1 MICDKFNLNCVTNTL
16 IKWIILIA
24 TTISLILINGDHVVY
39 TSPTVSLS
47 PPPPPSP
54 QPPSS
59 TSTTP
64 TIATKTTTANTISQT
79 KSSSTGVING
89 KDNGIN
95 DIGVITGKS
104 KKSARGSG
112 TLGGPKGSTK
122 SARAPKTLYT
132 AGFFPLNSKIPE
144 GSIGRGVMPA
154 VNLAL
159 KHINAD
165 PTILS
170 GYTLD
175 IVPKDTE
182 CDPAVGMK
190 AFFDMIHGD
199 PKKLILFGDACT
211 SVTDPIAKASKF
223 FNLIQLS
230 YADTHPMYTSES
242 YPNFYRV
249 VPSEAA
255 FNPARLALLQR
266 FNWTKVGTLYENHP
280 RYSLPHSK
288 LLTDLD
294 KVNIKFKFTQS
305 ISEDIQLGIE
315 KLKAESVRIILGNF
329 GEDFARKIFC
339 EAYKHDLYGR
349 KYQWIISGG
358 YRDRW
363 WESEGENASDCT
375 NEELVQALEGYIAT
389 DVLTLSSS
397 KDITASGLTASQY
410 EKEYDLKRDQEF
422 SKFHGYA
429 YDGMWTIAFALENVI
444 SKLSD
449 ENFQNSKEPDKP
461 LNKNRKLKIEDFDY
475 KNRNGT
481 VQWADI
487 FRSALNE
494 TFFIGVTGNVSF
506 DGNERRGS
514 ILLKQFQDG
523 REVKIGEYHS
533 TTDVLDLEVGENISW
548 RGGSGPPV
556 DEIIKITVASRI
568 SLTLFIVI
576 SVFAV
581 MGIILALVFL
591 SMNIKYRKQRY
602 IKMSSPYLNNLIII
616 GCILTYTS
624 VILLGLDSRLL
635 SEANFPYICAARSW
649 VLMSGF
655 TLAFGSMFSKTWR
668 VHAIF
673 TNIKLNK
680 KVIKDYKLFM
690 VVGILVFIDV
700 ATLTTWQIVDPFY
713 RGTHSGIPKPSP
725 ENEDVH
731 IVPQMEFC
739 DSKKMTIFLG
749 SIYVYKGL
757 LMAFGCFLA
766 WETRHVSIPALNDS
780 KYIGMSVYNVVIM
793 CVIGAGLSFV
803 LKEQQDAAFVIIS
816 IFIIFCSTAT
826 LCLVFVPKL
835 IELKRNPDMDE
846 RRSRPTLKPLKKSRK
861 ESDEMELHQRI
872 KVLTEFNTR
881 QRQRLKEKTFELEAL
896 MFRLRQYGIEMGTN
910 NEEIIIKPKEPPR
923 TLPSTITSTSTT
935 TTTTVTET
943 VTCSSSSG
951 SNLLPGIKKLSADK
965 QICLLLAE
973 KDSSTFTRS
982 EKDTSFISLSASI
995 SLVSGS
1001 VEELISSIGNHSNR
1015 KSHNHSCPELPK
1027 GGEGRG
1033 SVGGGAG
1040 GGLTGNSN
1048 DDSSITGS
1056 ATNVHNNSSNNNN
1069 VRRRKVNSIDSK
1081 FSSTIKDMIDNDNGN
1096 KLQKPSTSST
1106 PSDLVKDDYEL
1117 SDDAIADDDDD
1128 DDDDDESDE
1137 DAENEK
1143 VHRKSTIINVNDT
1156 QLPINIISNSDSL
1169 LPVEQMKTLT
1179 SNSPMTTPTLTLSTG
1194 GKVLLAHNNLICDE
1208 TSYSMAIKASLHGG
1222 HSNGQGYNG
1231 FCSSCEED
1239 DTEKG
1244 DQTATLSEE
1253 SDQSFK
1259 PDFNP
1264 RRTKSLSAITYKPE
1278 TSKLGGHPSGHNG
1291 NNSNNNN
1298 NVVSLVDNGS
1308 VSLSKG
1314 TLLVHPVFPFLSQL
1328 TKKNINP
1335 VNPSD
1340 PNSDYHASPYW
1351 PMFSSYPSIKCDIVE
1366 YL

>member
-1 MICDKFNLNCVTNTL
+1 MTCLTSNL
-16 IKWIILIA
+16 IKWIIF
-24 TTISLILINGDHVVY
+24 
-39 TSPTVSLS
+39 LS
-47 PPPPPSP
+47 FFVFHCLSKNVRTP
-54 QPPSS
+54 Q
-59 TSTTP
+59 
-64 TIATKTTTANTISQT
+64 
-79 KSSSTGVING
+79 
-89 KDNGIN
+89 
-95 DIGVITGKS
+95 
-104 KKSARGSG
+104 
-112 TLGGPKGSTK
+112 
-122 SARAPKTLYT
+122 TLYT
-132 AGFFPLNSKIPE
+132 AGFFPLNYKIPE

-165 PTILS
+165 PSILS

-305 ISEDIQLGIE
+305 VSEDIQLGIE

-339 EAYKHDLYGR
+339 EAFKHGLYGR
-349 KYQWIISGG
+349 KYQWIIAGV
-358 YRDRW
+358 YRDFW
-363 WESEGENASDCT
+363 WETEDESSDCT
-375 NEELVQALEGYIAT
+375 KEDLVKALDGYIAT

-397 KDITASGLTASQY
+397 QDVTVSGLTASQY
-410 EKEYDLKRDQEF
+410 EEEYNLKRDQEY
-422 SKFHGYA
+422 SRFHGYA
-429 YDGMWTIAFALENVI
+429 YDGMWTIAFALENVMK
-444 SKLSD
+444 KLA
-449 ENFQNSKEPDKP
+449 ERQPEIH
-461 LNKNRKLKIEDFDY
+461 IEDFDY
-475 KNRNGT
+475 KNRGS
-481 VQWADI
+481 VLWADI
-487 FRSALNE
+487 FREALNE
-494 TFFIGVTGNVSF
+494 TFFTGVTGNVSF

-523 REVKIGEYHS
+523 RVVKIGEYHS
-533 TTDVLDLEVGENISW
+533 TTDVLDLNVGEPISW

-635 SEANFPYICAARSW
+635 SEANFPYICAARAW

-713 RGTHSGIPKPSP
+713 RGTHQGIPKPSP

-896 MFRLRQYGIEMGTN
+896 MFRLRQYGIEMGTT
-910 NEEIIIKPKEPPR
+910 NEDIIKPKELLKPAS
-923 TLPSTITSTSTT
+923 LAAKTT
-935 TTTTVTET
+935 AIASI
-943 VTCSSSSG
+943 SSKQ
-951 SNLLPGIKKLSADK
+951 NLLPEK
-965 QICLLLAE
+965 QICLLITE
-973 KDSSTFTRS
+973 KDSSTLTKS
-982 EKDTSFISLSASI
+982 EKDTSFISLTASM
-995 SLVSGS
+995 SLVGS
-1001 VEELISSIGNHSNR
+1001 VDELVAR
-1015 KSHNHSCPELPK
+1015 KSHTSCPELPK
-1027 GGEGRG
+1027 VDEPNGTNGSTGGSGN
-1033 SVGGGAG
+1033 GANG
-1040 GGLTGNSN
+1040 VT
-1048 DDSSITGS
+1048 
-1056 ATNVHNNSSNNNN
+1056 
-1069 VRRRKVNSIDSK
+1069 RRKPPPIESK
-1081 FSSTIKDMIDNDNGN
+1081 FTSMKNIDDYNR
-1096 KLQKPSTSST
+1096 LPKPSTSST
-1106 PSDLVKDDYEL
+1106 PSDLVKEDYSSHEF
-1117 SDDAIADDDDD
+1117 SDDAVADDDAV
-1128 DDDDDESDE
+1128 EEDE
-1137 DAENEK
+1137 DEDDKCKGEVKVKDEKFRSENGTKCK
-1143 VHRKSTIINVNDT
+1143 VQDKDNDRGIILKANADGIV
-1156 QLPINIISNSDSL
+1156 PC
-1169 LPVEQMKTLT
+1169 LPVSQCKSIKPSTLGNLNGTNNSKVIVSLT
-1179 SNSPMTTPTLTLSTG
+1179 SATCGPSF
-1194 GKVLLAHNNLICDE
+1194 ICDE
-1208 TSYSMAIKASLHGG
+1208 TSYSMAIKASL
-1222 HSNGQGYNG
+1222 NDANNNNQAYNG

-1253 SDQSFK
+1253 SDQSLK

-1264 RRTKSLSAITYKPE
+1264 RRTQSLSAITYRPK
-1278 TSKLGGHPSGHNG
+1278 TSGPGRPGQPN
-1291 NNSNNNN
+1291 
-1298 NVVSLVDNGS
+1298 VSLVDNGT

-1314 TLLVHPVFPFLSQL
+1314 TLLVHPIFPFLSQM
-1328 TKKNINP
+1328 TRSNVSQSTSNANSNCQNI
-1335 VNPSD
+1335 V
-1340 PNSDYHASPYW
+1340 PYW
-1351 PMFSSYPSIKCDIVE
+1351 PIFSSYPSIKCDIVE